1 MAESGGGPPG
11 GGGSGWS
18 RRATWVLARELPTVS
33 RPLTFAAAA
42 CILAGSALP
51 IGFAVATG
59 AAVQAVEEALAGGLG
74 SAAGRRLSLSV
85 LAVGLLFAVSQT
97 LHPLEDLI
105 VSRLGRRMRIR
116 TYQRSIAATLRPAT
130 VTHLETPEL
139 LDLVGAA
146 TVLSNN
152 GPGAAVRG
160 LLGLVRQRLGVVGPF
175 LLVAHFRLWAAVLLI
190 AAELAFARE
199 WSRIYR
205 DLVAFRV
212 LHLPGLRRAVY
223 LRTVALSPQA
233 AKETRTFGLD
243 GWLTDRFRTAWLETM
258 RQIWRARRGNF
269 ARVLAY
275 STPVVAAFVLLYWN
289 LGQAAMD
296 GSIDLGAAT
305 AYATGAM
312 ATLGV
317 AFGARSA
324 DLEEGATILRKTGE
338 LEEVV
343 RTDPRLLL
351 PGDRPAD
358 DLPVADIGF
367 EDVTFSYAAGPPV
380 LDHLDLVVP
389 AGRSLAVVGDN
400 GAGKTTLVKLLARL
414 YDPTGGRILVGDVDL
429 RGVDPSSWQRRV
441 SAVFQDFVRYPLTVA
456 DNIAIGAPVDRDAL
470 ERAARRA
477 GALQLIEALPAG
489 FDTGLGREFD
499 GGVELSGGEWQ
510 RIALA
515 RALYAAQVDGRHR
528 ILVLD
533 EPTAHL
539 DARAEA
545 EFYDS
550 FFDVT
555 AGCTTVVISHRFST
569 VRRAQRI
576 VVLEAGRIV
585 ESGAHDDLMARG
597 GRYAAMFTLQASRFA
612 DAGAAAGPE

>member
-1 MAESGGGPPG
+1 MAESGGGSPG
-11 GGGSGWS
+11 GRGAGWT
-18 RRATWVLARELPTVS
+18 RRTTWVLARELPAVS
-33 RPLTFAAAA
+33 RPLTVAAAA
-42 CILAGSALP
+42 CILAGAALP
-51 IGFAVATG
+51 TGFAVATG
-59 AAVQAVEEALAGGLG
+59 AAVQAVEGAVAEGLG
-74 SAAGRRLSLSV
+74 SAAGRRLSTSV
-85 LAVGLLFAVSQT
+85 LAVGLLFAVSQM
-97 LHPLEDLI
+97 LHPVEDLVI
-105 VSRLGRRMRIR
+105 SRLSRRMRIR
-116 TYQRSIAATLRPAT
+116 TYQRSISATLRPAT

-139 LDLVGAA
+139 LDLVNAA
-146 TVLSNN
+146 TVLSPN
-152 GPGAAVRG
+152 GPASAVRG
-160 LLGLVRQRLGVVGPF
+160 LLNLARRRLGVIGPF

-190 AAELAFARE
+190 AAELAFARQ
-199 WSRIYR
+199 WSKIYR

-223 LRTVALSPQA
+223 LRTLALSPQA

-243 GWLTDRFRTAWLETM
+243 GWLTDRFRTSWLETM
-258 RQIWRARRGNF
+258 REIWRGRRGNF
-269 ARVLAY
+269 VRVLAY
-275 STPVVAAFVLLYWN
+275 SIPVLAAFGLLYWA
-289 LGQAAMD
+289 LGRAAID

-305 AYATGAM
+305 AYATGSL
-312 ATLGV
+312 ATIGV
-317 AFGARSA
+317 AFGAGSV

-338 LEEVV
+338 LEDVV
-343 RTDPRLLL
+343 RSDPRLLL
-351 PGDRPAD
+351 PGHRAAADVPPAD
-358 DLPVADIGF
+358 IRF
-367 EDVTFSYAAGPPV
+367 EDVSFAYATGPPV
-380 LDHLDLVVP
+380 LDHLDLIVP

-414 YDPTGGRILVGDVDL
+414 YDPTGGRIVVGDVDL
-429 RGVDPSSWQRRV
+429 RDLDPSSWQRRV

-456 DNIAIGAPVDRDAL
+456 DNIALGAPVDPEAL

-477 GALQLIEALPAG
+477 GALDLIHALPAG

-515 RALYAAQVDGRHR
+515 RALYAAQMDSGHR

-569 VRRAQRI
+569 VRRAERI
-576 VVLEAGRIV
+576 VVLDRGRIV
-585 ESGAHDDLMARG
+585 ESGAHEELMALG
-597 GRYAAMFTLQASRFA
+597 GRYAGMFTLQASRFA
-612 DAGAAAGPE
+612 TGAGA